1 MIINNYSELLQGDK
15 VRAKTPPEINQ
26 AIDIETAAMIRFY
39 AGKTDYEISKR
50 IEKLDNEWD
59 IGRCIEGRAAIV
71 SFIGVILGLKKSKK
85 WLILSIIAL
94 TFLLQYAIH
103 GWCPPV
109 ALLRRFG
116 IRTRQEIY
124 LEKYALQVLCRDF
137 HHRNHRDVHHEKHHH
152 RSHHNEHGH
161 ESNQNE
167 HGHESHHNE
176 HGHESHHNEHGHESH
191 HNEHGHES
199 HHDKHLGEHYT
210 LND

>member
-1 MIINNYSELLQGDK
+1 MVINNYSQLLQGDQ

-94 TFLLQYAIH
+94 TFLLQYAIQS
-103 GWCPPV
+103 WCPPV

-124 LEKYALQVLCRDF
+124 LEKYALQVSCRDF
-137 HHRNHRDVHHEKHHH
+137 HHGNHIEEQNEKHHH
-152 RSHHNEHGH
+152 GSHHNEHDH
-161 ESNQNE
+161 ESHHDK

-176 HGHESHHNEHGHESH
+176 HP
-191 HNEHGHES
+191 
-199 HHDKHLGEHYT
+199 GEHMHSFC
-210 LND
+210 DKISEFPKFHP